1 MGIKNLNKFLLDNC
15 KKHSIQKKHL
25 KIFHGKIITIDTSIY
40 MYKYA
45 EKGKLI
51 ESMYDMISVLLYYK
65 IHPIFIFD
73 GKPPKEKYDIIKKR
87 KQDKQQAEEKYN
99 LLKDQLD
106 EIRQD
111 SKDPTAITA
120 TTPSLQKPDTKE
132 GMWEDE
138 VRANKILS
146 EMTKLKNQFVRIYP
160 KDIEAVKELMIQHGV
175 QYIDAEGE
183 ADQLCAKMVIQKN
196 AWACMSDDTDMF
208 VYGCTRIMRYFN
220 LNKHTVVY
228 YNTNSILRELNLS
241 LQEFREII
249 VLSGT
254 DYNIHQKISLY
265 KAFKLHKE
273 YNASGSLNIPHSYGC
288 GRDFNQEK
296 LSFYEWLSKKY
307 TIDIKKLYNVYRMFD
322 ISRF

>member
-1 MGIKNLNKFLLDNC
+1 
-15 KKHSIQKKHL
+15 
-25 KIFHGKIITIDTSIY
+25 

-87 KQDKQQAEEKYN
+87 KQDKQHAEEKYN

-111 SKDPTAITA
+111 SKDTNTTDTNTTDTNTTAIIS
-120 TTPSLQKPDTKE
+120 SLQKPKTIE
-132 GMWEDE
+132 EMREDE
-138 VRANKILS
+138 VRTNRILS

-273 YNASGSLNIPHSYGC
+273 YDASGALHLPHSYGC
-288 GRDFNQEK
+288 SRECNQEK

-322 ISRF
+322 ISPFLENSKSGNRIPKMY